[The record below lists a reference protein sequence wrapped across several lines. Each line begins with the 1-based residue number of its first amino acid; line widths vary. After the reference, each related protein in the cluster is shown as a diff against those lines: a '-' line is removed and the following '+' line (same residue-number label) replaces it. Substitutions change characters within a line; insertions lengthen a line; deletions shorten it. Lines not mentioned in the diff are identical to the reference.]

1 MCDVLEEHK
10 ASAFRVISEVSEMKN
25 GFIVWE
31 G

>member
-1 MCDVLEEHK
+1 MCDVLEEHVG
-10 ASAFRVISEVSEMKN
+10 SAFRVISEVTEKKN

>member
-1 MCDVLEEHK
+1 MCDDLEEHN
-10 ASAFRVISEVSEMKN
+10 ASAFRVISEVTGMKN